1 MHLENNGSDESTNP
15 VTNALSDEHPNAV
28 TSNCDGS
35 TFTIL
40 EEWKYAHCYREGYD
54 LPDKYCKYWV
64 RVNHPEHFRR
74 GSKSV

>member
-1 MHLENNGSDESTNP
+1 MHLENDGSDKSISP

-28 TSNCDGS
+28 ISRS

-40 EEWKYAHCYREGYD
+40 EEWKYTCCYREGYD
-54 LPDKYCKYWV
+54 LPDKHHEYWL
-64 RVNHPEHFRR
+64 RINHPEHLRI